1 MNGKKKRAEKKA
13 KPKAAERVLFRFF
26 KGTRAK
32 APMASPRDM
41 ADQPP
46 RPSHS
51 HPWSVPS
58 RRSNT
63 WRSLVSPIRNDS
75 PSLLSR
81 LLGQEKEKQR
91 LAQDDFDRMVWDIV
105 HKDDETSD
113 TDESA
118 ENN

>member
-1 MNGKKKRAEKKA
+1 M
-13 KPKAAERVLFRFF
+13 
-26 KGTRAK
+26 
-32 APMASPRDM
+32 
-41 ADQPP
+41 
-46 RPSHS
+46 
-51 HPWSVPS
+51 
-58 RRSNT
+58 
-63 WRSLVSPIRNDS
+63 
-75 PSLLSR
+75 LLSR

>member
-13 KPKAAERVLFRFF
+13 KPKAAEGVLPAFS
-26 KGTRAK
+26 RAQEQRRQWQVHGEWQISRQGQ
-32 APMASPRDM
+32 ATHTPGAFHPG
-41 ADQPP
+41 DQTHGEVGESDPE
-46 RPSHS
+46 R
-51 HPWSVPS
+51 
-58 RRSNT
+58 
-63 WRSLVSPIRNDS
+63 LAM
-75 PSLLSR
+75 LLSR